1 MKSQLVRLQYCGR
14 SDRHRA
20 TSESTDNSCT
30 CTKQSSVQKNQM
42 PLPEWARTES
52 DQSPPTPL
60 SSEPSS
66 SVKSREQYAQMQSGT
81 DTGRKRLGR
90 RGRTQGPYDST
101 GAWSSSGR
109 LAQAQRRRKIFRSC
123 EWRRKE
129 CWRQGQPEEWEEYW
143 RGLRR
148 SSPKYSRPDC
158 PRSRRILP
166 QWHRDWRRA
175 HRSPSQSEFR
185 ASGCWHAHTSSREG
199 KSSHT
204 GRSSCSFHSAPSQQ
218 VNNTDNSSTEFSD
231 L

>member
-1 MKSQLVRLQYCGR
+1 MKSQLVRQQYCER

-30 CTKQSSVQKNQM
+30 CTKQSSAPATRM
-42 PLPEWARTES
+42 PLQGLTRTES
-52 DQSPPTPL
+52 DQSPLTPL

-66 SVKSREQYAQMQSGT
+66 SVKSREQYGQMQSGT

-175 HRSPSQSEFR
+175 HRSPSQSGFR
-185 ASGCWHAHTSSREG
+185 ALECWDGHIGSREE
-199 KSSHT
+199 KSFHT
-204 GRSSCSFHSAPSQQ
+204 DRSSCSFHSAPSQQ
-218 VNNTDNSSTEFSD
+218 VDSTDNSSTEFAN